1 MEQLDTLNVSN
12 IHLKLN
18 YRINIKLQP
27 VRFTQTIRVI
37 KSNGIIHLILYYSI
51 LYNLLHLVKYLVQL
65 NGSE

>member
-27 VRFTQTIRVI
+27 VLFTQTIRVI
-37 KSNGIIHLILYYSI
+37 K
-51 LYNLLHLVKYLVQL
+51 
-65 NGSE
+65 